1 MFKKNILTGLLVL
14 IPIVLT
20 LWVLVTLTQ
29 FLGQVLLFLPKEVQP
44 DVFFGGAIPGYG
56 VIVTLIVVFLTGVI
70 ANNFFGKKIITI
82 YEYVL
87 NKVPVISSIY
97 KGIKQVSDTLLSNS
111 GQAFSKAVLIEF
123 PNAGTY
129 TFAFVTGVPNDQ
141 IAKYLKGKFVNVYVP
156 TTPNPTSGYTLIVP
170 TKKIIEIDLS
180 VDQVLKYVISMGV
193 STTDK
198 EFIKNNKKKRK

>member
-1 MFKKNILTGLLVL
+1 MLKKNILTGLLVL

-29 FLGQVLLFLPKEVQP
+29 FLDQVLLFLPKEVEP
-44 DVFFGGAIPGYG
+44 DFFFGGAIPGYG

>member
-29 FLGQVLLFLPKEVQP
+29 FLDQVLLFLPKEVQH
-44 DVFFGGAIPGYG
+44 DVFFGGAIHGYG

-123 PNAGTY
+123 PNAGTF

>member
-1 MFKKNILTGLLVL
+1 MS
-14 IPIVLT
+14 
-20 LWVLVTLTQ
+20 
-29 FLGQVLLFLPKEVQP
+29 FLEERFPAMALSYTCSCFSYRG
-44 DVFFGGAIPGYG
+44 
-56 VIVTLIVVFLTGVI
+56 I
-70 ANNFFGKKIITI
+70 ANNFFGKKIISI

-141 IAKYLKGKFVNVYVP
+141 IAKYLK
-156 TTPNPTSGYTLIVP
+156 
-170 TKKIIEIDLS
+170 
-180 VDQVLKYVISMGV
+180 V
-193 STTDK
+193 SSLMFMSQRHQTQLLD
-198 EFIKNNKKKRK
+198 IH

>member
-29 FLGQVLLFLPKEVQP
+29 FLDQVLLFLPKEVQP

-129 TFAFVTGVPNDQ
+129 TFAFITGVPNDQ

-156 TTPNPTSGYTLIVP
+156 TTPNPTPGYTLIVP

-180 VDQVLKYVISMGV
+180 VDQVFKYVISMGV
-193 STTDK
+193 STTHN

>member
-29 FLGQVLLFLPKEVQP
+29 FLDQVLLFLPKEVQP

-70 ANNFFGKKIITI
+70 DNNFFGKKIISI

-129 TFAFVTGVPNDQ
+129 TFAFITGVPNDQ

>member
-1 MFKKNILTGLLVL
+1 M
-14 IPIVLT
+14 
-20 LWVLVTLTQ
+20 
-29 FLGQVLLFLPKEVQP
+29 
-44 DVFFGGAIPGYG
+44 
-56 VIVTLIVVFLTGVI
+56 
-70 ANNFFGKKIITI
+70 
-82 YEYVL
+82 
-87 NKVPVISSIY
+87 
-97 KGIKQVSDTLLSNS
+97 
-111 GQAFSKAVLIEF
+111 
-123 PNAGTY
+123 
-129 TFAFVTGVPNDQ
+129 TGVPNDQ

>member
-29 FLGQVLLFLPKEVQP
+29 FLDQELFFLPKEVQP

>member
-1 MFKKNILTGLLVL
+1 MLKKNILTGLLVL

-29 FLGQVLLFLPKEVQP
+29 FLDQVLLFLPKEVQP
-44 DVFFGGAIPGYG
+44 DIFFGGAIPGYG

-193 STTDK
+193 STSDK
-198 EFIKNNKKKRK
+198 ELIKNNKKKRK